1 MTIHPQKALTGCALF
16 AIIATV
22 GLLPAWADD
31 LDSIRY
37 GEAARTYRPL
47 NSDGRRAAW

>member
-16 AIIATV
+16 AIIATM
-22 GLLPAWADD
+22 GLLSAWADD

-37 GEAARTYRPL
+37 GEAART
-47 NSDGRRAAW
+47 

>member
-22 GLLPAWADD
+22 GLLPA
-31 LDSIRY
+31 L
-37 GEAARTYRPL
+37 
-47 NSDGRRAAW
+47 GR